1 MTASTSIALSPP
13 HSRGHTVRV
22 IAAASIGNALEW
34 FDLLVYAYF
43 AVTISKVFFP
53 SSDPTVSL
61 LLAFGTF
68 GVSFLVRPLGAI
80 VLGAYADRAG
90 RKAALL
96 ASILLMTLGTGLM
109 AVMPGYE
116 TIGVLAPIM
125 VLVARLMQGFS
136 VGGEFGS
143 ATAFLVEHTTDRK
156 GFFASWQWA
165 SQGLTAL
172 LASGFGI
179 VLTTVLSPEQ
189 LLSWGW
195 RLPFLFGLLIGP
207 VGLYIRRHAAETPEF
222 VRAKTMPSPLRHLLA
237 HQKARLALAVGAAVI
252 SNSSNY
258 LILYMPTYAI
268 KELGLPQ
275 SVGFIATLIGA
286 IVLGTVAPL
295 AGHLSDKIGRTRI
308 MLAMTALFL
317 VTAYPLFGFL
327 AAHAALAVM
336 ILVVAWMSLL
346 KAGYSG
352 VLPVLLSELF
362 PTETRGVGMSLGYS
376 ISVTIFGGF
385 APFIS
390 TWLIE
395 VTGTKLAPSFYLMA
409 TALLSLVALVIV
421 RGRLRLS

>member
-1 MTASTSIALSPP
+1 
-13 HSRGHTVRV
+13 V
-22 IAAASIGNALEW
+22 IAAASMGNALEW
-34 FDLLVYAYF
+34 FDFLVYAYF

-53 SSDPTVSL
+53 SSDDTVSL
-61 LLAFGTF
+61 LTALGTF
-68 GVSFLVRPLGAI
+68 GVSYLVRPLGAI
-80 VLGAYADRAG
+80 LLGAYADRAG

-109 AVMPGYE
+109 AFMPGYE
-116 TIGVLAPIM
+116 TVGVLAPIM

-172 LASGFGI
+172 LASGFG
-179 VLTTVLSPEQ
+179 VLLTTSLTLDQ
-189 LLSWGW
+189 LQSWGW
-195 RLPFLFGLLIGP
+195 RVPFLFGLVIGP
-207 VGLYIRRHAAETPEF
+207 IGLYIRRHAAETPEF
-222 VRAKTMPSPLRHLLA
+222 AQAETTPSPLRHLLA
-237 HQKARLALAVGAAVI
+237 HQKARLALAVGAAII

-268 KELGLPQ
+268 RELHLPQ
-275 SVGFIATLIGA
+275 SVGFIATLLGA
-286 IVLGTVAPL
+286 IVLGTVAPI

-308 MLAMTALFL
+308 MLAMTTLFL
-317 VTAYPLFGFL
+317 VTAYPLFGYL
-327 AAHAALAVM
+327 AAHASLAVM

-352 VLPVLLSELF
+352 VLPALLSELF

-390 TWLIE
+390 TWLIQA
-395 VTGTKLAPSFYLMA
+395 TGDKLAPSFYLMA
-409 TALLSLVALVIV
+409 TALLSLVALIV
-421 RGRLRLS
+421 VRRRLRMR